1 VIKAATATGC
11 WLAQFHRQILS
22 VDAADLPFGE
32 KYSSPLA
39 LCAFA

>member
-11 WLAQFHRQILS
+11 WLAEFHRQILS
-22 VDAADLPFGE
+22 AGATDLPFDE
-32 KYSSPLA
+32 KYSSPLG